1 MYSPEA
7 LLQRN
12 LVVLECVSPKLF
24 KDKVYYYLDTYS
36 NLSLDAVMDS
46 MNALSQVALDKN
58 LDMSMSTV
66 ERLLDTKKME
76 EVSLIAQL
84 NALATL
90 VAFKSVTF
98 QKPLSWWINTSLQ
111 LVDVSMPTS
120 DTLH

>member
-12 LVVLECVSPKLF
+12 LVVLECVSPKPF

-36 NLSLDAVMDS
+36 SLSLEAVVDS

-66 ERLLDTKKME
+66 ERLLDNKKTE